1 MRSFKIVFVAA
12 IISLCFVTVSSF
24 GADVAKIGVVNFQR
38 IFDASNAGKQAS
50 AEINKQGKKMESD
63 LNENGKEIEEIR
75 KKLEREA
82 LVMSKEM
89 REEKEREFRI
99 KVNDLKVLKNKYE
112 KNLRE
117 VQKRLIKRIRKEV
130 LDIVEEIGKKEGYLL
145 IIENIGVLYSPNTL
159 DITDKIIEKYN
170 ANFVEGAE
178 KKTEPGKTE

>member
-1 MRSFKIVFVAA
+1 MQSFKIVFVAA
-12 IISLCFVTVSSF
+12 IISLCFIIVPSY

-50 AEINKQGKKMESD
+50 AEINKQGKKMEAGLSQK
-63 LNENGKEIEEIR
+63 GQEIEEIR

-82 LVMSKEM
+82 LVMSKEI

-99 KVNDLKVLKNKYE
+99 KVNDIKILKKKYE

-130 LDIVEEIGKKEGYLL
+130 LDIVQEIGKKEGYLL
-145 IIENIGVLYSPNTL
+145 VIENIGVLYSPNTL

-170 ANFVEGAE
+170 ANFAQETEKNTKAE
-178 KKTEPGKTE
+178 KAE

>member
-12 IISLCFVTVSSF
+12 IISLCFIIAPSY

-50 AEINKQGKKMESD
+50 AEINKQGKKMEAG
-63 LNENGKEIEEIR
+63 LNQKGQEIEEIR

-99 KVNDLKVLKNKYE
+99 KVNDIKILKKKYE

-130 LDIVEEIGKKEGYLL
+130 LEIVQEIGKKEGYLL

-159 DITDKIIEKYN
+159 DVTDKIIEKYN
-170 ANFVEGAE
+170 ANFVQETEKDPKAE
-178 KKTEPGKTE
+178 KAQ